1 MDFFDHQDRSRRRS
15 RWLVL
20 LFSLAVLVITVGV
33 TLVIAL
39 LAHAFGPGH
48 GSLSVPG
55 ERWLSVNRD
64 LLLLCAAATVAFIGL
79 ASWYR
84 IVQLRGGGGRVA
96 ESMGGIRVLPDDAD
110 PARRRLHNVVEEM
123 AIASGLPVPGVY
135 VLERESGINAFA
147 AGMTPSDAAV
157 AVTRGALIHLD
168 RDELQGV
175 IGHEFSHILHGDMTL
190 NMRLIGQLFGILAVS
205 TVGRAMLRTGR
216 RRGVSVSSSRS
227 RGGGLV
233 ALAGAA
239 LYVLGYIGV
248 FVGRVIQAAVCR
260 QREFLADA
268 SSVQFTRNTDGLAD
282 ALRKIAG
289 LSSRSYLHTLR
300 AEEVSHMLF
309 GAGRRAY
316 TGLFATHPPIEDRL
330 RALQPHRTDHE
341 ITVADRIP
349 RAPTRLAAGEAG
361 VSYAA
366 PPSGHVAE
374 AALVAGSVGNPGEP
388 QMRFAE
394 HFSEMIPAAVW
405 QAAHRVDGGLPL
417 LLALL
422 LNEQPRI
429 RDRQLAI
436 LDARFGSVVA
446 ADAARLGNDL
456 AGLGRTLRL
465 PLLDVALPNIRDL
478 SRHRREFLVD
488 TLQALIDVDG
498 RIDAFETAIASAVS
512 TWARDLDR
520 KRPGRPDPRSVGAA
534 TRTAIAGLAYA
545 GHDDRAQR
553 EAAWRAGIKVAAP
566 LAGDAPDRLGGAPRP
581 GEVRHAL
588 ESLDGLAPPSKRLVV
603 AALAATAATDGRL
616 AESEMELIRA
626 ACRTLHCPL
635 PPLAGMPAE

>member
-1 MDFFDHQDRSRRRS
+1 MDFFEHQDRSRRRS

-20 LFSLAVLVITVGV
+20 LFTVAVLVITVGV

-39 LAHAFGPGH
+39 LAHAFGPGR
-48 GSLSVPG
+48 GSLSMPDG
-55 ERWLSVNRD
+55 RWLNVNRD
-64 LLLLCAAATVAFIGL
+64 LLLICAAATVAFIGL

-84 IVQLRGGGGRVA
+84 IIQLRGGGGRVA

-135 VLERESGINAFA
+135 VLERERGINAFA

-175 IGHEFSHILHGDMTL
+175 VGHEFSHILHGDMTL
-190 NMRLIGQLFGILAVS
+190 NMRLMGQLFGILAVS

-216 RRGVSVSSSRS
+216 RRGISASSSRS
-227 RGGGLV
+227 RGSGLV

-268 SSVQFTRNTDGLAD
+268 SSVRFTRDTDGLAD

-289 LSSRSYLHTLR
+289 LSSRSYLRSAR

-316 TGLFATHPPIEDRL
+316 AGLFATHPPIEDRL

-341 ITVADRIP
+341 ITVTDHVPSAPIP
-349 RAPTRLAAGEAG
+349 SDAGDAG
-361 VSYAA
+361 VSFAA
-366 PPSGHVAE
+366 PPSGHMAE

-394 HFSEMIPAAVW
+394 HFSEMIPITVW
-405 QAAHRVDGGLPL
+405 QAAHTVDGGVPL

-422 LNEQPRI
+422 LHEEPRI

-436 LDARFGSVVA
+436 VDARFGSIVA
-446 ADAARLGNDL
+446 RNTARLGDEL
-456 AGLGRTLRL
+456 VELGRTLRL
-465 PLLDVALPNIRDL
+465 PLLDLALPNIRDL
-478 SRHRREFLVD
+478 SHHRREFLVD

-498 RIDAFETAIASAVS
+498 TIDAFEAAIASAVS

-520 KRPGRPDPRSVGAA
+520 KKSRKPDPRAVGAA
-534 TRTAIAGLAYA
+534 TRTAIAGLAHA
-545 GHDDRAQR
+545 GHDSQVQR
-553 EAAWRAGIKVAAP
+553 EAAWRAGLKVAVP
-566 LAGDAPDRLGGAPRP
+566 LAGDTPDGLGEAPRP
-581 GEVRHAL
+581 GEVRRAL
-588 ESLDGLAPPSKRLVV
+588 EALDGLAPPSKRLVV

-616 AESEMELIRA
+616 AEPEMELIRA

>member
-1 MDFFDHQDRSRRRS
+1 MDFFEHQDRSRRRS

-20 LFSLAVLVITVGV
+20 LFTIAVLVIALGV

-39 LAHAFGPGH
+39 LAHAFGPGQ
-48 GSLSVPG
+48 GSLSVPDG
-55 ERWLSVNRD
+55 RWLTVNRD
-64 LLLLCAAATVAFIGL
+64 LLLLCAVATVAFIGL

-84 IVQLRGGGGRVA
+84 IVQLRGGGGGVA

-135 VLERESGINAFA
+135 VLEQESGINAFA

-175 IGHEFSHILHGDMTL
+175 VGHEFSHILHGDMTL
-190 NMRLIGQLFGILAVS
+190 NMRLMGQLFGILAVS
-205 TVGRAMLRTGR
+205 TIGRAMLRTGR
-216 RRGVSVSSSRS
+216 RRSVSSSRS
-227 RGGGLV
+227 RGSGLV

-268 SSVQFTRNTDGLAD
+268 SAVQFTRNTDGLAD

-289 LSSRSYLHTLR
+289 LSRRSYLRTVR

-316 TGLFATHPPIEDRL
+316 AGLFATHPPIEDRL
-330 RALQPHRTDHE
+330 RALQPYRTDHE
-341 ITVADRIP
+341 ITETAH
-349 RAPTRLAAGEAG
+349 APGAASPASAIDAG

-366 PPSGHVAE
+366 PPSGRMAE
-374 AALVAGSVGNPGEP
+374 AALVADSVGNPGEP

-394 HFSEMIPAAVW
+394 HFSDMIPIAVW
-405 QAAHRVDGGLPL
+405 QAAHRADGGLPL
-417 LLALL
+417 LLALVL
-422 LNEQPRI
+422 HEDPRI
-429 RDRQLAI
+429 RDRQLTVV
-436 LDARFGSVVA
+436 DARFGSI
-446 ADAARLGNDL
+446 AARNAETLGNEL
-456 AGLGRTLRL
+456 AELGRTLRL
-465 PLLDVALPNIRDL
+465 PLLDLALPNIRDL
-478 SRHRREFLVD
+478 SRRRREFLVD
-488 TLQALIDVDG
+488 TLQALIEVDG
-498 RIDAFETAIASAVS
+498 RIDAFEAAIASAVS

-520 KRPGRPDPRSVGAA
+520 SRSAKPDSRAVSVA

-545 GHDDRAQR
+545 GHDDQVQR
-553 EAAWRAGIKVAAP
+553 EAAWRAGLEVAGP
-566 LAGDAPDRLGGAPRP
+566 LVGDGPNGPGAAPRP
-581 GEVRHAL
+581 GEVRRAL
-588 ESLDGLAPPSKRLVV
+588 ETLDGLGPPSKRLVV

-616 AESEMELIRA
+616 AEPEMELIRA